1 MSSEFSSL
9 VVIAAIAAFVP
20 LVVGLF
26 RIKVAEVV
34 LLLGAGIVF
43 GPEVLGWITVDD
55 SIDLLSELGLG
66 LLFFLA
72 GMELE
77 GRAVRGQS
85 GRLAALGWFAS
96 LAVASFLAIVMTA
109 TGKIEDTV
117 GVAIA
122 LTSTALGTLLPILRD
137 RGELGTRFGTM
148 FMGAGAWGELGPI
161 IAIAVLLGT
170 QSSFVAILS
179 LIGFGVVAFIL
190 ATLPSKLAGDRVRA
204 VLERG
209 HHTSSQTA
217 LRFTLL
223 LLILLLALAGTFGL
237 DVVLGAFVAG
247 IIVRR
252 FSPPSEESTLQ
263 VRIEAIGFGFFIPL
277 FFVVSGAN
285 LDIRSIIENPAP
297 MIRFFVYIL
306 LARGLV
312 QYVLYR
318 RALPDRRER
327 ARFSLLVATGLPI
340 IVAITSIEV
349 EAGVMRPENAAAL
362 VGAGAL
368 TVLAFPLVGN
378 ALTGRPRSRAVD
390 ADQERAAKTA

>member
-1 MSSEFSSL
+1 MSEEFRSL

-20 LVVGLF
+20 LIVGLF

-43 GPEVLGWITVDD
+43 GPEVIGWITVDE

-77 GRAVRGQS
+77 QRAIRGQS
-85 GRLAALGWFAS
+85 GRLAAIGWFLS
-96 LAVASFLAIVMTA
+96 LGVAAIAAIVMTA
-109 TGKIEDTV
+109 AGTIQDTV

-137 RGELGTRFGTM
+137 RGELGTRFGTF
-148 FMGAGAWGELGPI
+148 FMGAGAWGEFGPI
-161 IAIAVLLGT
+161 IAISVLLGT
-170 QSSFVAILS
+170 KSSFVAILS
-179 LIGFGVVAFIL
+179 LVGFAIVALIL
-190 ATLPSKLAGDRVRA
+190 ATLPARLAGDRVREI
-204 VLERG
+204 LERG

-217 LRFTLL
+217 LRFTML

-237 DVVLGAFVAG
+237 DVVLGAFIAG
-247 IIVRR
+247 VIVRR
-252 FSPPSEESTLQ
+252 FSPPSAESTLSTK
-263 VRIEAIGFGFFIPL
+263 VEAIGFGFLVPL

-285 LDIRSIIENPAP
+285 LDIISIIENPWA

-306 LARGLV
+306 IARGLV
-312 QYVLYR
+312 QYFLYR
-318 RALPDRRER
+318 RAIPDRVER

-340 IVAITSIEV
+340 IVAVTSIEV
-349 EAGVMRPENAAAL
+349 EAGVMLPANAAAL

-368 TVLAFPLVGN
+368 TVLVFPLVAN
-378 ALTGRPRSRAVD
+378 ALASRQGQKTG
-390 ADQERAAKTA
+390 QERAENTA

>member
-223 LLILLLALAGTFGL
+223 LLILLLSLAGTFGL

-368 TVLAFPLVGN
+368 TVLVFPLVGN

>member
-1 MSSEFSSL
+1 MTEEFQSL
-9 VVIAAIAAFVP
+9 VVIAAIAALVP

-43 GPEVLGWITVDD
+43 GPEVLGWITVDE

-77 GRAVRGQS
+77 QRAVRGQS
-85 GRLAALGWFAS
+85 GRLAAMGWFLSLGVAAIAS
-96 LAVASFLAIVMTA
+96 IIMTV
-109 TGKIEDTV
+109 TGKVQDTL

-137 RGELGTRFGTM
+137 RGELNTRFGTF
-148 FMGAGAWGELGPI
+148 FMGAGAWGEFGPI
-161 IAIAVLLGT
+161 IAISVLLGT
-170 QSSFVAILS
+170 QSSFIAIISLVVFGLVAL
-179 LIGFGVVAFIL
+179 IL
-190 ATLPSKLAGDRVRA
+190 ATLPSRLAGDRVREILA
-204 VLERG
+204 RG

-217 LRFTLL
+217 LRFTML
-223 LLILLLALAGTFGL
+223 LLILMLALAGEFGL
-237 DVVLGAFVAG
+237 DVVLGAFIAG

-252 FSPPSEESTLQ
+252 FAPPSSESALQ
-263 VRIEAIGFGFFIPL
+263 VRIEAIGFGFLIPL

-297 MIRFFVYIL
+297 MLRFFVYIL
-306 LARGLV
+306 IARGLV
-312 QYVLYR
+312 QYLLYR
-318 RALPDRRER
+318 KAIPDRRER

-340 IVAITSIEV
+340 IVAVTSIEV
-349 EAGVMRPENAAAL
+349 EAGVMLESNAAAL

-368 TVLAFPLVGN
+368 TVLIFPLVGN
-378 ALTGRPRSRAVD
+378 ALVAGRCAESAS
-390 ADQERAAKTA
+390 DQERAANTA